1 MTNREVY
8 KDTLDNMLARIVAV
22 VDGKPILCEDTDC
35 KDCLFRDNCGEIR
48 NRKRFADWLNAEYQ
62 EPPVDWSKV
71 PIDTPVL
78 ASCDG
83 ERWYRRYFAGMRDG
97 KPETYDVG
105 ATSWSVDGNRT
116 CVWKHMKL
124 AEDNE

>member
-1 MTNREVY
+1 MTNREAY

-35 KDCLFRDNCGEIR
+35 KDCLFWDNCGEIR
-48 NRKRFADWLNAEYQ
+48 NRKKFVDWLNAEYQ

-78 ASCDG
+78 VSG
-83 ERWYRRYFAGMRDG
+83 NGKTWYRRYFAGIRNG
-97 KPETYDVG
+97 YREAYDVG
-105 ATSWSVDGNRT
+105 ATQWSVYDNRT
-116 CVWKHMKL
+116 CAWPFMKL
-124 AEDNE
+124 AEGNE